1 MQTSRVTSKSATDTS
16 VTSRTD
22 NTRAER
28 DLHYRTLKLL
38 HKLPVLPSEQIQ
50 VCFHRLLESDEDQDK
65 MINHIKE
72 VIYRAREDMI
82 QDTAFILF
90 NKWKKEQED
99 HKEAEQ
105 EDHKEEEQ
113 EEAIIS

>member
-1 MQTSRVTSKSATDTS
+1 
-16 VTSRTD
+16 
-22 NTRAER
+22 
-28 DLHYRTLKLL
+28 
-38 HKLPVLPSEQIQ
+38 
-50 VCFHRLLESDEDQDK
+50 

-113 EEAIIS
+113 EEAIITDDINCPGVQKLVDINIGWMFE